1 MEIIK
6 KNILKRCEPLFLR
19 YGIKSVTM
27 DDIARELGISKK
39 TLYQHFD
46 TKNKIIEQMVVEH
59 FEAEHIIMATIL
71 NAATDAVDEILSI
84 AQHVALELAQLTS
97 TFIYDLQKYHRE
109 TWLLLEQMSN
119 QHIYGI
125 IKKNIERGI
134 QEGLYRADIDADII
148 SKLYVTKSLS
158 ILDNDLFPSNRYS
171 KTVLYKQFI
180 IYHLH
185 GILAPKGLERLKIMI
200 DNN

>member
-6 KNILKRCEPLFLR
+6 KNILKRCQPLFLR

-71 NAATDAVDEILSI
+71 NSATDAVDEILSI

-109 TWLLLEQMSN
+109 TWLLLEQTSN
-119 QHIYGI
+119 EHIYGI
-125 IKKNIERGI
+125 IKKNMERGI
-134 QEGLYRADIDADII
+134 QEGLYRTDVDADII
-148 SKLYVTKSLS
+148 AKLYVAKSLC
-158 ILDNDLFPSNRYS
+158 ILDDALFPPKQYS

-180 IYHLH
+180 VYHLH

-200 DNN
+200 NQS

>member
-6 KNILKRCEPLFLR
+6 KNILKRCELLFLR

-27 DDIARELGISKK
+27 EDIAREIGISKK
-39 TLYQHFD
+39 TLYQHFE

-59 FEAEHIIMATIL
+59 FEAEQIIMATIL
-71 NAATDAVDEILSI
+71 NSATDAVDEILSI
-84 AQHVALELAQLTS
+84 AQHVALELARLTA

-109 TWLLLEQMSN
+109 TWLILEKTSN
-119 QHIYGI
+119 EHIYGV
-125 IKKNIERGI
+125 IKKNIERGM
-134 QEGLYRADIDADII
+134 QEGFYRTDLDADII
-148 SKLYVTKSLS
+148 AKLYVAKSLC
-158 ILDNDLFPSNRYS
+158 ILDEQLFPINRYS

-180 IYHLH
+180 VYHLH

-200 DNN
+200 DKS

>member
-6 KNILKRCEPLFLR
+6 KNILKRCQPLFLR

-27 DDIARELGISKK
+27 DDIAREIGFSKK

-59 FEAEHIIMATIL
+59 FEAEQIIMATIL
-71 NAATDAVDEILSI
+71 NSATDAVDEILSI

-109 TWLLLEQMSN
+109 TWLLLEQTSN
-119 QHIYGI
+119 AHIYGI

-134 QEGLYRADIDADII
+134 QEGLYRTDVDADII
-148 SKLYVTKSLS
+148 AKLYVAKSLS
-158 ILDNDLFPSNRYS
+158 ILDDDLFPTNRYS

-180 IYHLH
+180 TYHLH
-185 GILAPKGLERLKIMI
+185 GILAPKGLERLKMMN
-200 DNN
+200 DK

>member
-6 KNILKRCEPLFLR
+6 KNILKRCQTLFLR

-59 FEAEHIIMATIL
+59 FEAEQIIMATIL
-71 NAATDAVDEILSI
+71 NSATDAVDEILSI
-84 AQHVALELAQLTS
+84 AQHIALELARLTS

-109 TWLLLEQMSN
+109 TWLRLEQTSN
-119 QHIYGI
+119 QHNYGI

-134 QEGLYRADIDADII
+134 QEGLYRTDLDADII
-148 SKLYVTKSLS
+148 AKLYVAKSLS
-158 ILDNDLFPSNRYS
+158 ILDDHLFPTNRYS

-180 IYHLH
+180 VYHLH
-185 GILAPKGLERLKIMI
+185 GILAPKGLELLKRMI
-200 DNN
+200 DKS

>member
-6 KNILKRCEPLFLR
+6 KNILKRCQPLFLR

-46 TKNKIIEQMVVEH
+46 TKNKIIDQMVVEH
-59 FEAEHIIMATIL
+59 FETEHIIMATIL
-71 NAATDAVDEILSI
+71 NSATDAIDEILSI

-109 TWLLLEQMSN
+109 TWLILEKTSN
-119 QHIYGI
+119 EHIYGV
-125 IKKNIERGI
+125 IKKNMERGI
-134 QEGLYRADIDADII
+134 QEGLYRTDVDADII
-148 SKLYVTKSLS
+148 AKLYVAKSLC
-158 ILDNDLFPSNRYS
+158 ILDDNLFPSNRYS

-185 GILAPKGLERLKIMI
+185 GVLAPKGLERLKDMI
-200 DNN
+200 DKG